1 MTNELVDVIP
11 EEQRESTTEELIA
24 ETLCIRE
31 ELHDARKEWETFEAM
46 KKERLEVIQMKLRE
60 IADSV
65 GTDSLKCKFG
75 TAFKQTKEYFRVGDW
90 DQIVEYIKQTGNF
103 HMLEKRIGKL
113 ATKEIYDTTGK
124 LPPGVEY
131 SAEIEMVVRKA
142 PTKEKA

>member
-1 MTNELVDVIP
+1 MNELMDVVPP
-11 EEQRESTTEELIA
+11 EDKQSTTEELIA

-31 ELHDARKEWETFEAM
+31 ELSAKRQEWETFEAE
-46 KKERLEVIQMKLRE
+46 KKARLEVIQMQLRE

-75 TAFKQTKEYFRVGDW
+75 TAFKQVKEYFRVGDW
-90 DQIVEYIKQTGNF
+90 DQIIGYIKETGNY

-113 ATKEIYDTTGK
+113 ATKEIYDTTGQ

-131 SAEIEMVVRKA
+131 SSEIEMVIRKA
-142 PTKEKA
+142 PNK